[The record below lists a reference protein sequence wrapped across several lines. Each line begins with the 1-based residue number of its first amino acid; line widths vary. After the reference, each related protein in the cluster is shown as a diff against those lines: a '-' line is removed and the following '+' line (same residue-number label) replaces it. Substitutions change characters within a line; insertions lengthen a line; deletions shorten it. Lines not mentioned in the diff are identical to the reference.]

1 MATPANSTQRDVINQ
16 LQVDVGIIKSQMGE
30 FKVLQQS
37 MSNKMDGFAFVKQSD
52 YEDFKK
58 EVRETY
64 ATKEEVKPMK
74 TLFWAIVT
82 ASAVAIVGILAG
94 KFMR

>member
-1 MATPANSTQRDVINQ
+1 MASPANSQTQKQ
-16 LQVDVGIIKSQMGE
+16 LIDYKFDEV
-30 FKVLQQS
+30 FKRLDR
-37 MSNKMDGFAFVKQSD
+37 MEGKMDGFAFVKQSD
-52 YEDFKK
+52 YELFKK
-58 EVRETY
+58 EIRETY

-94 KFMR
+94 RFTK